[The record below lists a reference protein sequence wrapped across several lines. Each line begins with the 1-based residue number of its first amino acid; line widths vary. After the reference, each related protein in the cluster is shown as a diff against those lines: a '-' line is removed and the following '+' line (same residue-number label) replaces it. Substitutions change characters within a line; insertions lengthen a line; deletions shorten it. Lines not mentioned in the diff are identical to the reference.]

1 MEFIGQPD
9 LVFISN
15 LYSARH
21 MLCGCVSADRY
32 MCQTCPQVLYR
43 PFVAWT
49 EKKRDAPFA
58 SQLT

>member
-1 MEFIGQPD
+1 
-9 LVFISN
+9 
-15 LYSARH
+15 